1 MFRLLGNSKL
11 PTDKELKE
19 IGEVTHYFAKIS
31 VAVVELKDTL
41 RVGDRILIQGDTS
54 NFEQTVESMQIEH
67 ENIES
72 AGAGQSIGLKVDQ
85 RVREGD
91 CVYRVLS

>member
-11 PTDKELKE
+11 STGRELKE
-19 IGEVTHYFAKIS
+19 IGIVSHYFAKIS

-41 RVGDRILIQGDTS
+41 RAGDRILIQGDTS

-72 AGAGQSIGLKVDQ
+72 AGAGQSVGLKVDQ

-91 CVYRVLS
+91 RVYRILS